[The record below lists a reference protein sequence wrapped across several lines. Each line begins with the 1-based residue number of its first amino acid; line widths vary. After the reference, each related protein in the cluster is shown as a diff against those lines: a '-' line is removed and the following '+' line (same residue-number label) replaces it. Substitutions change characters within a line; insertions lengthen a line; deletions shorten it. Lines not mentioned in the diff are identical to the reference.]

1 MRSPAGSVPFH
12 LALRAS
18 TACLLALG
26 LSACSSEAMRFTDTP
41 FDSPFKTAQAPARD
55 PATTGSIGRS
65 VNAPVYSAPAPATA
79 AVRSQPLPPPQSA
92 VALRAAAPQPV
103 AGTANGWSAQGGTP
117 IVIAQGETL
126 DTISSR
132 YGVPRAALISANGLS
147 SPNVAPGTRITI
159 PVYNAAAAAAP
170 APAPVAAPRQRMAE
184 APAETRSDAS
194 RFVTGPA
201 PAAAAAAPVRPATPV
216 PDARAKAQAA
226 AEAKAK
232 AAADAKAKAEADALA
247 MRESRARFAA
257 EAKAKAAAKAGSNT
271 AAVPTPTAKPA
282 AVAKAEK
289 PAATAPAAA
298 TAAAPAAKPTVAQA
312 QQPGRP
318 AAPVAEKTKPVVVAS
333 APAAEPK
340 ATAAPKVEAD
350 PATTASLP
358 KSEEA
363 GEKADFR
370 WPARGRVIAGF
381 SGRGGNEGI
390 NIAVPEG
397 TPVKAAEGGTVA
409 YAGSEL
415 KGYGNLVL
423 IRHPNGYVSAY
434 AHNGELKV
442 KRGDTVKR
450 GQVVASSG
458 QTGNVSSP
466 QLHFELR
473 KGSAPVDPTP
483 YLNN

>member
-1 MRSPAGSVPFH
+1 MRSQAGSVKFS
-12 LALRAS
+12 LVLRAS
-18 TACLLALG
+18 TVCLLALG
-26 LSACSSEAMRFTDTP
+26 VSACSSEALRFTDAP
-41 FDSPFKTAQAPARD
+41 FSNPFKTAEAPTPVRD

-65 VNAPVYSAPAPATA
+65 VNTPIYSTPSPAVAS
-79 AVRSQPLPPPQSA
+79 VRSQPLPPPQSA
-92 VALRAAAPQPV
+92 IALRSAAPQPV
-103 AGTANGWSAQGGTP
+103 AGSANGWSAQGGTS
-117 IVIAQGETL
+117 IVVAQGETL
-126 DTISSR
+126 DVISSR

-147 SPNVAPGTRITI
+147 SPNVAPGSRLTI
-159 PVYNAAAAAAP
+159 PVYNAAGA
-170 APAPVAAPRQRMAE
+170 VAAPRHQVAQVQ
-184 APAETRSDAS
+184 AETRAETQ
-194 RFVTGPA
+194 RFVPGSAPVAQPA
-201 PAAAAAAPVRPATPV
+201 PARPVAPVQE
-216 PDARAKAQAA
+216 ARSKAQAEAEAKASAARSKATAA

-232 AAADAKAKAEADALA
+232 AEADAAA

-257 EAKAKAAAKAGSNT
+257 EAKAKAAAKAST
-271 AAVPTPTAKPA
+271 PVAAVSAKPA
-282 AVAKAEK
+282 AVAKPVVEKSAAIAEAK
-289 PAATAPAAA
+289 PVRAPAL
-298 TAAAPAAKPTVAQA
+298 
-312 QQPGRP
+312 
-318 AAPVAEKTKPVVVAS
+318 EKAKPVVVAS

-340 ATAAPKVEAD
+340 TTAIPKAEPE

-358 KSEEA
+358 KQEEA
-363 GEKADFR
+363 GDKADFR
-370 WPARGRVIAGF
+370 WPARGRVISGF

-397 TPVKAAEGGTVA
+397 TPIKAAEGGTVA

-442 KRGDTVKR
+442 KRGETVKR
-450 GQVVASSG
+450 GQVVANSG

-473 KGSAPVDPTP
+473 KGSSPVDPTP

>member
-1 MRSPAGSVPFH
+1 MRSPAGSVSFH

-18 TACLLALG
+18 TACLLALA

-65 VNAPVYSAPAPATA
+65 VNTPVYATPAPATA

-92 VALRAAAPQPV
+92 VALRAAAPQPM
-103 AGTANGWSAQGGTP
+103 AGSANGWSAQGGTP
-117 IVIAQGETL
+117 VVLAQGETL
-126 DTISSR
+126 DTLSSR

-159 PVYNAAAAAAP
+159 PVYNAAGSAAP
-170 APAPVAAPRQRMAE
+170 APAAAAPRQQMVQ

-201 PAAAAAAPVRPATPV
+201 PAANPVRPATPV
-216 PDARAKAQAA
+216 QDARAKAQAA
-226 AEAKAK
+226 AEAKAQ
-232 AAADAKAKAEADALA
+232 AAAEAKAKAEADALA

-257 EAKAKAAAKAGSNT
+257 EAKAKAAARANAT
-271 AAVPTPTAKPA
+271 AAAAPVPTPAAKPA
-282 AVAKAEK
+282 APAKVVAEK
-289 PAATAPAAA
+289 PAAKPEAQPAK
-298 TAAAPAAKPTVAQA
+298 TAAAPAP
-312 QQPGRP
+312 
-318 AAPVAEKTKPVVVAS
+318 EKTKPVVVAT
-333 APAAEPK
+333 APAAPEPK
-340 ATAAPKVEAD
+340 AAPRSEAE
-350 PATTASLP
+350 PTTTASLP
-358 KSEEA
+358 KAEEA

-397 TPVKAAEGGTVA
+397 TPVKAAESGTVA

-423 IRHPNGYVSAY
+423 IRHANGYVSAY